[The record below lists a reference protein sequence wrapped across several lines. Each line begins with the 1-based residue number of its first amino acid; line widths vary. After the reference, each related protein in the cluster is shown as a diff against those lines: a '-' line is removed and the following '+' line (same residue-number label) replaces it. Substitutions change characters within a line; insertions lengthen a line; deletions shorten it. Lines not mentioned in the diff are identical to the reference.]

1 MCSPLASQAQWRRTT
16 PDSEWPRFEKS
27 FCLGFDAA
35 DLFFP
40 DAALL
45 VSALDGI
52 ALLGIRGAGCVS
64 ERIQKMFFAQSR
76 SALLSSVA

>member
-1 MCSPLASQAQWRRTT
+1 
-16 PDSEWPRFEKS
+16 
-27 FCLGFDAA
+27 LGFDAA

-45 VSALDGI
+45 ASALAGI
-52 ALLGIRGAGCVS
+52 ALLSIRGAGCVS